1 MKLRVS
7 ALALLLCLIVAG
19 AANAQSGLMA
29 PGTQSIVGKWGSTLK
44 GFDKDMQPPYYY
56 EENVLLTISANGN
69 IQLERTRRELKTK
82 ASETWIANGVYTN
95 PVPGIIKLTFSDNLG
110 QDGAIWRYYISGDTM
125 IIVED
130 SSGIQRRYSRVQTAI
145 Y

>member
-1 MKLRVS
+1 MKSRIGV
-7 ALALLLCLIVAG
+7 LALLLCLFVAG

-29 PGTQSIVGKWGSTLK
+29 PGTQNIVGKWGSTLK

-69 IQLERTRRELKTK
+69 IQLERTRRELKTR
-82 ASETWIANGVYTN
+82 ASETWIGNGVYTT
-95 PVPGIIKLTFSDNLG
+95 PVPGYMKLTFSDNLG
-110 QDGAIWRYYISGDTM
+110 QDGAVWRYYISGDTM

-130 SSGIQRRYSRVQTAI
+130 STGIQRKYYRIQTAI

>member
-1 MKLRVS
+1 
-7 ALALLLCLIVAG
+7 
-19 AANAQSGLMA
+19 MA

-44 GFDKDMQPPYYY
+44 GFDKDLQPPYYY

-82 ASETWIANGVYTN
+82 GSETWIGNGVYTN
-95 PVPGIIKLTFSDNLG
+95 PVPGIIKLTFSENLG
-110 QDGAIWRYYISGDTM
+110 QDGAIWHYFISGDTM
-125 IIVED
+125 IIVD
-130 SSGIQRRYSRVQTAI
+130 DATGIQRKYYRTQTAV